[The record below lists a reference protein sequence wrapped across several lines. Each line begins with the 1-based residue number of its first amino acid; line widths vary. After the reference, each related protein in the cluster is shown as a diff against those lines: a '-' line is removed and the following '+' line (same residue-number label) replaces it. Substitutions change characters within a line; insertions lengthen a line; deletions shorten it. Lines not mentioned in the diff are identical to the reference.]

1 MPHTQNFGQAR
12 VTHRYRLSTQSA
24 RRFLTNADVSAIE
37 VDAGVGNQPP
47 VVRIQLPHQNFFFSE
62 IENFC
67 SQQFVRSGIEEG
79 DFLTDT
85 KLRLHGLNPFRV
97 SQNAINGGA

>member
-1 MPHTQNFGQAR
+1 M
-12 VTHRYRLSTQSA
+12 
-24 RRFLTNADVSAIE
+24 LTNANVRAIK

-47 VVRIQLPHQNFFFSE
+47 LIRVQLPNKNFFFPE
-62 IENFC
+62 IEDFR
-67 SQQFVRSGIEEG
+67 SQQPVRTGIEEG

-85 KLRLHGLNPFRV
+85 KLRLYSPYPFRV